1 MKRTLVT
8 VFVCLAAVP
17 VLAKPDLVILNA
29 TSNPATAEVTKQ
41 YTITFDLKNAGDQP
55 VDGAHVVVKVPLA
68 PGGSYIGCTTPAGSV
83 TGVLQTGYV
92 LCRSIAGT
100 SLAGGATLPMT
111 VTLKAPA
118 SQGSFTTSLQAD
130 PDGLV
135 DEGNEGNN
143 GASVS
148 TGFVQVVRAGV
159 AASLCPTSAS
169 VGPIYAVQ
177 LGLKNTGTADIR
189 YPGLI
194 VEIQGGGVPVTLA
207 SVDPRGGTITPLPT
221 GSASTVGTAQ
231 VTHKFLFTPS
241 AADIPLRAGTAVPV
255 NINLRSSAAQTVKVI
270 GSFDTQAIQD
280 TTSPKDNSAACTISV
295 R

>member
-1 MKRTLVT
+1 MRRILVT
-8 VFVCLAAVP
+8 AFVCLAAVP
-17 VLAKPDLVILNA
+17 LFAKPDLVILNA

-41 YTITFDLKNAGDQP
+41 YTITFDLKNTGDQP
-55 VDGAHVVVKVPLA
+55 VNGANVVVKVPLA
-68 PGGSYIGCTTPAGSV
+68 SGGAYIGCTTPAGSV
-83 TGVLQTGYV
+83 TGVAQSGYV

-100 SLAGGATLPMT
+100 SLASGATLPMT

-118 SQGSFTTSLQAD
+118 SQGSFSTSLQAD
-130 PDGLV
+130 PDALV
-135 DEGNEGNN
+135 DESNEGNN
-143 GASVS
+143 SASVS

-169 VGPIYAVQ
+169 VGPIYAMQ

-194 VEIQGGGVPVTLA
+194 VEIQGGGVPVTLV

-221 GSASTVGTAQ
+221 GSGSTIGTAQ
-231 VTHKFLFTPS
+231 LTHKFLFTPS
-241 AADIPLRAGTAVPV
+241 VADIPLRAGTAVPV

-280 TTSPKDNSAACTISV
+280 TTSPKDNSATCTIGV